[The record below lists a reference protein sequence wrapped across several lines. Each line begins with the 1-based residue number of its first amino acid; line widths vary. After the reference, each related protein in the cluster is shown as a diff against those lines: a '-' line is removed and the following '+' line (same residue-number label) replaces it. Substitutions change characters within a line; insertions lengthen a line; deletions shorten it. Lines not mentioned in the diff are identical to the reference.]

1 MAVERKSTTAQSGE
15 YQDTGC
21 DLFHSCLVCPR
32 VRCKYD
38 DPAEAQRERS
48 LRQDQMRLD
57 LMTREGL
64 TVREAAVRFG
74 VTARTVHRILARTR
88 DKKDCAT
95 ATPVE
100 MPHG

>member
-1 MAVERKSTTAQSGE
+1 MAVERKSTTARSGE

-38 DPAEAQRERS
+38 DPAEAQRERAMM
-48 LRQDQMRLD
+48 QDQMRLD

-64 TVREAAVRFG
+64 TVQEAAERFG

-88 DKKDCAT
+88 R
-95 ATPVE
+95 
-100 MPHG
+100 GGR